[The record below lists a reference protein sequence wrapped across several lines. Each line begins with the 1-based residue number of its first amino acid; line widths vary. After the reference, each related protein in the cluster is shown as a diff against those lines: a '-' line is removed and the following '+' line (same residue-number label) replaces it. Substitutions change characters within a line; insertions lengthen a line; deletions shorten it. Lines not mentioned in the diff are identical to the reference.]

1 MMTKTTRPL
10 EPGNQEALSQSATNP
25 LLVLFVAIAKFYNLP
40 QIVISVGLGKSTFI
54 TSKVFIEK
62 EEASIMQ
69 YINNKLWRSARQCG
83 NFGLYLSVSW
93 MELEKK

>member
-1 MMTKTTRPL
+1 MAKTTRPL

-25 LLVLFVAIAKFYNLP
+25 LLVLFVAIAKFYNSP
-40 QIVISVGLGKSTFI
+40 QIAISVGLGKSTYI
-54 TSKVFIEK
+54 TSKVSMEK
-62 EEASIMQ
+62 R
-69 YINNKLWRSARQCG
+69 RSKYHAIYQQQIVEVRKIYG